1 MVPADVFPQGLPV
14 AESMAVAQAGTPLPV
29 DAVFSPGQTLG
40 AGIVLDRDVRV
51 EAVSTLAPEYFQNG
65 FSNYEV
71 NGHRGVHVT
80 EGASIDVAMPVYRY
94 RPGMI
99 NAVDRDAALEVWT
112 PPLYQALREERR
124 GVRRGGAS
132 LTLKSESQR
141 RPGAIAISEGATVQ
155 VDPGQSITLSGG
167 QTTVEGTLRAHGGR
181 IDILNPETDG
191 VTQSQSL
198 GESIWI
204 GENALLDAS
213 GFAYTA
219 TGARG
224 RRYGEVLDG
233 GQVTLGSLAPDE
245 LNDNG
250 IYEINNRFIVVRDG
264 AVIDVSG
271 TRADLDLGG
280 DRPTTV
286 ASSAG
291 GLAMR
296 SNAGIYFDGELRAR
310 AGGEGAAG
318 GDDGG
323 IHRQR
328 VAARIEDAV
337 AEAVQD
343 LIAGQGRS
351 QAHPFGFK
359 TVDLGDQRI
368 GVKAP
373 FLGVADRPCAGD
385 QFGFFRFDPVGR
397 ATVRV
402 VAEERYAEKLGAIQ
416 ICACGANDGLTIARA
431 LAQPQAFRTDR
442 QCRSFAREARG
453 LSFVLLLRGRDD
465 GIDGRHR
472 QDADQNG
479 QYDWRDQTF

>member
-1 MVPADVFPQGLPV
+1 
-14 AESMAVAQAGTPLPV
+14 GTPLPV

-51 EAVSTLAPEYFQNG
+51 EAVATLAPEYFQNG

-94 RPGMI
+94 RPGII

-112 PPLYQALREERR
+112 PPLYQALPEERR
-124 GVRRGGAS
+124 VVRRDGAS
-132 LTLKSESQR
+132 LTLKSESPR

-167 QTTVEGTLRAHGGR
+167 QTTVEGTLRARGGR

-204 GENALLDAS
+204 GEQALHDAS
-213 GFAYTA
+213 GFAYAA
-219 TGARG
+219 TDGRG

-233 GQVTLGSLAPDE
+233 GRVTLGSLAPDE

-286 ASSAG
+286 
-291 GLAMR
+291 
-296 SNAGIYFDGELRAR
+296 
-310 AGGEGAAG
+310 
-318 GDDGG
+318 
-323 IHRQR
+323 
-328 VAARIEDAV
+328 
-337 AEAVQD
+337 
-343 LIAGQGRS
+343 
-351 QAHPFGFK
+351 
-359 TVDLGDQRI
+359 
-368 GVKAP
+368 
-373 FLGVADRPCAGD
+373 
-385 QFGFFRFDPVGR
+385 
-397 ATVRV
+397 
-402 VAEERYAEKLGAIQ
+402 
-416 ICACGANDGLTIARA
+416 
-431 LAQPQAFRTDR
+431 
-442 QCRSFAREARG
+442 
-453 LSFVLLLRGRDD
+453 
-465 GIDGRHR
+465 
-472 QDADQNG
+472 
-479 QYDWRDQTF
+479 